1 MAAGNSPDDAGPS
14 SDHQLTPS
22 MVNLPDEDSDM
33 DSREYSSQDPGLLT
47 SSSDPAASS
56 PSHGPAWEYSL
67 SKHRAKKLRRA
78 AREAQISSSL
88 GAANSVSGTP
98 SNVNV
103 PSPDITRKPGPR
115 RPRLPPLPKGDLKV
129 VIRPTRGLALKQYPD
144 HAISAA
150 IVMSCQTPARVE
162 GKYVVRPH
170 KGSNI
175 LIVSTPHEETA
186 DEICQLTHLKL
197 ANQAHPVRAYVPFSP
212 QTIRGVIHG
221 LDPNNT
227 RETLMK
233 GLWVRD
239 TRIKI
244 LDARILGTSTT
255 ALLTID
261 GPHLPR
267 LVYHGG
273 CEYPCHQ
280 FTLARQFCQMC
291 MQSGHRPDVCPNPN
305 TPVCRQCGMQ
315 NPPPTHVCEPKCGL
329 CGGQHETGTKECPK
343 RLKPAR
349 MLQPPPAR
357 NNAEKRPSRLDG
369 LPKIYNNRWFYSED
383 SDSASRSQSRSWSG
397 SGTRARQQQAE
408 PPQIR
413 TPPTPMPR
421 KKKQQQPAQDTTKQV
436 SWEGKG
442 KDSPA
447 PQTDPRIPK
456 LQAIIKAQN
465 AKIAEQDAK
474 LTALMAKLE
483 QVIKHNTAPPPATP
497 PQQPNEVVT
506 HQTLQRTLQDM
517 QKTLVSSLIE
527 NVTQLFSALQAKI
540 ENIAA
545 NLTQVTA
552 TQNQHSNSIQA
563 LQTQR
568 RKRASS
574 CEQGPSRNRSRAN
587 SIGSDS
593 SPPAHLVTQY
603 GPKP

>member
-1 MAAGNSPDDAGPS
+1 
-14 SDHQLTPS
+14 
-22 MVNLPDEDSDM
+22 
-33 DSREYSSQDPGLLT
+33 
-47 SSSDPAASS
+47 
-56 PSHGPAWEYSL
+56 
-67 SKHRAKKLRRA
+67 
-78 AREAQISSSL
+78 
-88 GAANSVSGTP
+88 
-98 SNVNV
+98 
-103 PSPDITRKPGPR
+103 
-115 RPRLPPLPKGDLKV
+115 
-129 VIRPTRGLALKQYPD
+129 
-144 HAISAA
+144 
-150 IVMSCQTPARVE
+150 MSCQTPARVE

-267 LVYHGG
+267 LVYH
-273 CEYPCHQ
+273 
-280 FTLARQFCQMC
+280 
-291 MQSGHRPDVCPNPN
+291 
-305 TPVCRQCGMQ
+305 
-315 NPPPTHVCEPKCGL
+315 
-329 CGGQHETGTKECPK
+329 
-343 RLKPAR
+343 AR

-383 SDSASRSQSRSWSG
+383 SDSASRSQSRSRSG
-397 SGTRARQQQAE
+397 SGTRARQQQAQ

-483 QVIKHNTAPPPATP
+483 QVIKHNTAPPPTTP

-517 QKTLVSSLIE
+517 EKTLVSSLIE

>member
-56 PSHGPAWEYSL
+56 PSHGPSWEYSL

-78 AREAQISSSL
+78 AREAQISLSL

-129 VIRPTRGLALKQYPD
+129 VIRPTRGLCLKQYPN

-150 IVMSCQTPARVE
+150 IVMSCQTPARVK

-280 FTLARQFCQMC
+280 FRPARQFCQMC

-315 NPPPTHVCEPKCGL
+315 NPPPPMSVSRNADSAVVST
-329 CGGQHETGTKECPK
+329 
-343 RLKPAR
+343 KPA
-349 MLQPPPAR
+349 PR
-357 NNAEKRPSRLDG
+357 NA
-369 LPKIYNNRWFYSED
+369 
-383 SDSASRSQSRSWSG
+383 
-397 SGTRARQQQAE
+397 
-408 PPQIR
+408 
-413 TPPTPMPR
+413 PR
-421 KKKQQQPAQDTTKQV
+421 D
-436 SWEGKG
+436 
-442 KDSPA
+442 
-447 PQTDPRIPK
+447 
-456 LQAIIKAQN
+456 
-465 AKIAEQDAK
+465 
-474 LTALMAKLE
+474 
-483 QVIKHNTAPPPATP
+483 
-497 PQQPNEVVT
+497 
-506 HQTLQRTLQDM
+506 
-517 QKTLVSSLIE
+517 
-527 NVTQLFSALQAKI
+527 
-540 ENIAA
+540 
-545 NLTQVTA
+545 
-552 TQNQHSNSIQA
+552 
-563 LQTQR
+563 
-568 RKRASS
+568 
-574 CEQGPSRNRSRAN
+574 
-587 SIGSDS
+587 
-593 SPPAHLVTQY
+593 
-603 GPKP
+603 

>member
-129 VIRPTRGLALKQYPD
+129 VIRPTRGLALKQYPN

-267 LVYHGG
+267 LVYH
-273 CEYPCHQ
+273 
-280 FTLARQFCQMC
+280 
-291 MQSGHRPDVCPNPN
+291 V
-305 TPVCRQCGMQ
+305 
-315 NPPPTHVCEPKCGL
+315 
-329 CGGQHETGTKECPK
+329 
-343 RLKPAR
+343 
-349 MLQPPPAR
+349 
-357 NNAEKRPSRLDG
+357 
-369 LPKIYNNRWFYSED
+369 
-383 SDSASRSQSRSWSG
+383 
-397 SGTRARQQQAE
+397 
-408 PPQIR
+408 
-413 TPPTPMPR
+413 
-421 KKKQQQPAQDTTKQV
+421 
-436 SWEGKG
+436 
-442 KDSPA
+442 
-447 PQTDPRIPK
+447 
-456 LQAIIKAQN
+456 
-465 AKIAEQDAK
+465 
-474 LTALMAKLE
+474 
-483 QVIKHNTAPPPATP
+483 
-497 PQQPNEVVT
+497 
-506 HQTLQRTLQDM
+506 
-517 QKTLVSSLIE
+517 
-527 NVTQLFSALQAKI
+527 
-540 ENIAA
+540 
-545 NLTQVTA
+545 
-552 TQNQHSNSIQA
+552 
-563 LQTQR
+563 
-568 RKRASS
+568 
-574 CEQGPSRNRSRAN
+574 
-587 SIGSDS
+587 
-593 SPPAHLVTQY
+593 
-603 GPKP
+603 

>member
-78 AREAQISSSL
+78 TREAQISSSL

-103 PSPDITRKPGPR
+103 PSPDITRKPGAR

-129 VIRPTRGLALKQYPD
+129 VIRPTRGLALKQYPN

-150 IVMSCQTPARVE
+150 IVMSCQTPTPVE

-197 ANQAHPVRAYVPFSP
+197 ANQAHPMRAYVPFSP

-273 CEYPCHQ
+273 CEY
-280 FTLARQFCQMC
+280 LAT
-291 MQSGHRPDVCPNPN
+291 SLGRPGSSARC
-305 TPVCRQCGMQ
+305 CGMQ
-315 NPPPTHVCEPKCGL
+315 NPPPTLVCEPKCGL

-343 RLKPAR
+343 RLKQAR

-383 SDSASRSQSRSWSG
+383 SDSVSRSQSRSRSG
-397 SGTRARQQQAE
+397 SGTRARQQQAQ

-447 PQTDPRIPK
+447 PKTDPRIPK

-506 HQTLQRTLQDM
+506 HQTLQRTLQDIE
-517 QKTLVSSLIE
+517 KTLVSSLIE
-527 NVTQLFSALQAKI
+527 NVAQLFSALQAKI

-587 SIGSDS
+587 SIGSES

>member
-129 VIRPTRGLALKQYPD
+129 VIRPTRGLALKQYPN

-280 FTLARQFCQMC
+280 FRPARQFCQMC

-315 NPPPTHVCEPKCGL
+315 NPPKCGL

-349 MLQPPPAR
+349 MLQPPPSR

-383 SDSASRSQSRSWSG
+383 SDSASRSQSRSRSG
-397 SGTRARQQQAE
+397 SGTRARQQQAQ

-497 PQQPNEVVT
+497 PQQPNEVVA

-517 QKTLVSSLIE
+517 EKTLVSSLIE

>member
-129 VIRPTRGLALKQYPD
+129 VIRPTRGLALKQYPN

-244 LDARILGTSTT
+244 LDARILGRSTT

-273 CEYPCHQ
+273 CEYPCNQ
-280 FTLARQFCQMC
+280 FRPARQFCQMC

-305 TPVCRQCGMQ
+305 TPVCRHCGMQ
-315 NPPPTHVCEPKCGL
+315 NPPPTHVCEPKCRL

-383 SDSASRSQSRSWSG
+383 SDSASRSQSRSRSG
-397 SGTRARQQQAE
+397 SGTRARQQQAQ

-421 KKKQQQPAQDTTKQV
+421 KKKQQQPAQDTTKQPMCWPPLLYESGCCGFQV
-436 SWEGKG
+436 LELNGEKKG
-442 KDSPA
+442 SAGLSGGIHKYPEKFLLVGL
-447 PQTDPRIPK
+447 RELVK
-456 LQAIIKAQN
+456 KRN
-465 AKIAEQDAK
+465 A
-474 LTALMAKLE
+474 
-483 QVIKHNTAPPPATP
+483 
-497 PQQPNEVVT
+497 
-506 HQTLQRTLQDM
+506 
-517 QKTLVSSLIE
+517 
-527 NVTQLFSALQAKI
+527 
-540 ENIAA
+540 
-545 NLTQVTA
+545 
-552 TQNQHSNSIQA
+552 
-563 LQTQR
+563 
-568 RKRASS
+568 
-574 CEQGPSRNRSRAN
+574 
-587 SIGSDS
+587 
-593 SPPAHLVTQY
+593 SPPDAISRICPFTFSRMRAAIHVIRPLSI
-603 GPKP
+603 